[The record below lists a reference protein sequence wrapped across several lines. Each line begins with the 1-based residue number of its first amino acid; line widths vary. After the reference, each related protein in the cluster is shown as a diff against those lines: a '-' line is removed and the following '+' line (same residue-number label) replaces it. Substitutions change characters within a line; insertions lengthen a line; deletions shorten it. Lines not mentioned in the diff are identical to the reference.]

1 MSKTDLDGAVV
12 VITGGGRGI
21 GRATASAFADRG
33 ARVVIGDLDEQVA
46 RQAAND
52 IGRSAHGFAL
62 DVASRESY
70 TSFLETVK
78 REVGPIDVL
87 VNNAGIMPAG
97 AFADTTLELVRAT
110 IDVNLW
116 GVMLGCH
123 LVLPDMMS
131 RGHGH
136 IINVAS
142 LLGRVAGGGV
152 AAYCGTKF
160 GVFGFTDALQQ
171 DLRCSGVTATV
182 VLPGVVRTE
191 LSSGLN
197 DQGPVAEPA
206 DVAAAIVRACDTRAK
221 ELNVPKWSGSMRL
234 MAALTPRLRHPILHK
249 IGYDRALHGIRA
261 EKRTGYSAR
270 LDTAASRAVVATSRS
285 RSNHESH

>member
-142 LLGRVAGGGV
+142 LLAASPGV
-152 AAYCGTKF
+152 ASP
-160 GVFGFTDALQQ
+160 
-171 DLRCSGVTATV
+171 RTA
-182 VLPGVVRTE
+182 GR
-191 LSSGLN
+191 SSGLRIHRCTPTGLTVLGS
-197 DQGPVAEPA
+197 DGHRR
-206 DVAAAIVRACDTRAK
+206 AAGSRPDRTVQWTQRPGAGGRASRRRRRDRA
-221 ELNVPKWSGSMRL
+221 
-234 MAALTPRLRHPILHK
+234 RLRYPRQGAQRPQMVGIDAADGSTHAAFTPSHTAQ
-249 IGYDRALHGIRA
+249 DRL
-261 EKRTGYSAR
+261 
-270 LDTAASRAVVATSRS
+270 
-285 RSNHESH
+285 